1 MWKISWP
8 PQNHGR
14 SLLYIRSYAWGMTG
28 CCAGRSWRSASV
40 PPASPMRSHGGMGR
54 PAIQPGSVVR
64 KSLLLTRRSPRH
76 SAPTSNPDVL
86 GGGRGGGDVV
96 EHATREGKDG

>member
-1 MWKISWP
+1 
-8 PQNHGR
+8 
-14 SLLYIRSYAWGMTG
+14 
-28 CCAGRSWRSASV
+28 
-40 PPASPMRSHGGMGR
+40 MGR

-76 SAPTSNPDVL
+76 SAPTSHPDVL

>member
-1 MWKISWP
+1 
-8 PQNHGR
+8 
-14 SLLYIRSYAWGMTG
+14 
-28 CCAGRSWRSASV
+28 
-40 PPASPMRSHGGMGR
+40 MGR

-76 SAPTSNPDVL
+76 SAPTSHPDVL
-86 GGGRGGGDVV
+86 GGGLGGGDVV